1 MSSRTDKRA
10 ELLRQAVDHLATHG
24 IADMSLSPMAE
35 QLGTSKRMLLY
46 YFGSRDNLIAEAIA
60 ASRPDL
66 GNLFN
71 GVHDTESLR
80 TAALTLWEVITRGRQ
95 QRPIRILFQVLS
107 LAPTQPDRYAS
118 VAAEAVNAMVDPLVP
133 VYRDLGFDDLDARA
147 HASLLISGLRGLCLD
162 RLVTGDIPRIE
173 AAARTLIA
181 TATTLPTSP
190 TTGQGHADDSGT
202 AGAG

>member
-1 MSSRTDKRA
+1 MSPRIDKRT
-10 ELLRQAVDHLATHG
+10 ELLHRVVDHLATHG

-46 YFGSRDNLIAEAIA
+46 YFGSRDSLIAEAIA
-60 ASRPDL
+60 ASRPDVTD
-66 GNLFN
+66 LFS

-80 TAALTLWEVITRGRQ
+80 EAALALWEAITHGRQ

-118 VAAEAVNAMVDPLVP
+118 VAAEAVTAMVDPLVP
-133 VYRDLGFDDLDARA
+133 VFRDLGFADLEARA

-162 RLVTGDIPRIE
+162 RIVTGDIPRIE
-173 AAARTLIA
+173 AAARALIT
-181 TATTLPTSP
+181 TATTLPD
-190 TTGQGHADDSGT
+190 A
-202 AGAG
+202 A